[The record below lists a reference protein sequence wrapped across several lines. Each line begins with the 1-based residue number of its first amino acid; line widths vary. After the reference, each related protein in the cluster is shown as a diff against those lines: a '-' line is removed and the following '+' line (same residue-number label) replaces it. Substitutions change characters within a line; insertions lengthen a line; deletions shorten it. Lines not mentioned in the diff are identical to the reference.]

1 MLGRLTL
8 AAGLIAATTAL
19 TAYGAL
25 AFSPAQL
32 PAAAQAD
39 DLLVQVKSKKGGG
52 KVHHHHHRR
61 HHHRGGRVYT
71 GGGGYCATQRA
82 ICATEYGLGTRSY
95 YRCLARRGC

>member
-1 MLGRLTL
+1 MFGRLTL
-8 AAGLIAATTAL
+8 TAAFIAATTAL
-19 TAYGAL
+19 TAHGAL

-39 DLLVQVKSKKGGG
+39 DLLLQVKSKKGGG
-52 KVHHHHHRR
+52 KSHHHHRR
-61 HHHRGGRVYT
+61 HHHRHR
-71 GGGGYCATQRA
+71 GGGVYVGSYCATQRA

>member
-1 MLGRLTL
+1 MFGKLTL
-8 AAGLIAATTAL
+8 AAAFIAATTAL
-19 TAYGAL
+19 TAHGAF

-39 DLLVQVKSKKGGG
+39 ALLLQVKSKKSGG
-52 KVHHHHHRR
+52 KSHHHHRR
-61 HHHRGGRVYT
+61 HHRHRGGRVYT
-71 GGGGYCATQRA
+71 SGGGYCATQRA